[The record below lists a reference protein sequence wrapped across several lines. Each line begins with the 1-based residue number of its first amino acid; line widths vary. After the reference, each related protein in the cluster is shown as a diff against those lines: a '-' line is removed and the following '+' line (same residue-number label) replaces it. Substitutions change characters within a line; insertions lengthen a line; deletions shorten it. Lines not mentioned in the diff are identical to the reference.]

1 MARYGKLWMMLALLL
16 MAAGTAQAQDPA
28 QVYPDRSVRLV
39 VPFSAGSMTDI
50 LARSLADKLGEK
62 WKQQVIVENRPGIA
76 GTASVA
82 KSTADGYTLLLT
94 SNGHAVIGSLNKNI
108 AFDPLKD
115 FVTVSQVA
123 SMPVIL
129 VAPPDTPIQT
139 VKELIDAARA
149 KPGALNYGS
158 AGLGSSTS
166 IAAEIFKQVTG
177 TDMVHV
183 AYRGLPESQ
192 TSILRG
198 DSAMAFT
205 FYNVGGDLVQSGK
218 MRGLAVSG
226 AERLKGL
233 PDVPTFKEAGLPDYI
248 YDPWFGVMAP
258 AGTPATIVTKVSRD
272 IAQALAEPDIKQRFQ
287 AQGVDLKSSAPE
299 QFEAALKSDTD
310 RYGKLFK
317 APN

>member
-1 MARYGKLWMMLALLL
+1 MARYGKLCMMLALLL
-16 MAAGTAQAQDPA
+16 AAGGTAQAQDPA
-28 QVYPDRSVRLV
+28 QAYPDRAVRLV

-50 LARSLADKLGEK
+50 LARSLADKLGET
-62 WKQQVIVENRPGIA
+62 WKQQVIVENRPGLA
-76 GTASVA
+76 GTSSVA
-82 KSTADGYTLLLT
+82 KSTADGYTLILT
-94 SNGHAVIGSLNKNI
+94 SNGHAVISSLNKNI
-108 AFDPLKD
+108 AFDPIKD
-115 FVTVSQVA
+115 FATVSQVA

-129 VAPPDTPIQT
+129 VAPPEAPTRT
-139 VKELIDAARA
+139 VKELIEAARA

-166 IAAEIFKQVTG
+166 IAAEIFKQVTA

-192 TSILRG
+192 TSVIRG

-233 PDVPTFKEAGLPDYI
+233 PDVPTFKEAGLPDYV

-258 AGTPATIVTKVSRD
+258 AGTPKSIVAKVSQD
-272 IAQALAEPDIKQRFQ
+272 IAQALAQPDMKQRFL
-287 AQGVDLKSSAPE
+287 AQGVDLKSSAPD
-299 QFEAALKSDTD
+299 QFEAALKSDTE